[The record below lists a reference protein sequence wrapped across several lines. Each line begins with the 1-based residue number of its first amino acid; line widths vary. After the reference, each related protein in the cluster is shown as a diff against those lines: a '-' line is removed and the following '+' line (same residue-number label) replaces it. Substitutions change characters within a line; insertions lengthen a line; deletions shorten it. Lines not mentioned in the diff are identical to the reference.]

1 MKKTNMDLIVG
12 GSILAALFILV
23 FGVLWLKE
31 ALVAKQLVPY
41 TVLFPNVGTLQL
53 GDPVMTNGVTKGRVK
68 ALYLRDH
75 YVAAVITLE
84 KDITLTDSCSVRV
97 QNIGLMGER
106 GIGIGLNKNG
116 TPYRPS
122 QKKDTTFLMGS
133 FDTGIAEAMG
143 LMGTVL
149 SEVEVLLTDVS
160 SILSSTVGDSAFLE
174 LFQSLTKRLDTLTV
188 VVEKLVRKNGPLFD
202 KSIANLSDASTQLR
216 ELLDRNKV
224 HLDAILANGDTLS
237 ASAVDL
243 MSKVEGLTAS
253 IHGLVRDME
262 SGKGALGMLMK
273 DEKFSK
279 ELKRTIAD
287 VDTLVKE
294 VQNDALKLKVVKIRW
309 FGSEKKKDK

>member
-1 MKKTNMDLIVG
+1 VKKTNMDLIVG
-12 GSILAALFILV
+12 GSILAAVLILV

-31 ALVAKQLVPY
+31 ALVAKQMVSY

-68 ALYLRDH
+68 DLYLRDN
-75 YVAAVITLE
+75 YVAAVINLE
-84 KDITLTDSCSVRV
+84 KDITLTDSCIVRV

-106 GIGIGLNKNG
+106 GIGIELKKNG

-122 QKKDTTFLMGS
+122 QKKDTTFMAGS

-160 SILSSTVGDSAFLE
+160 AILSSTVGDTAFLK
-174 LFQSLTKRLDTLTV
+174 LFQRLTMRLDTLTV
-188 VVEKLVRKNGPLFD
+188 VAERLVVKNGPVLD
-202 KSIANLSDASTQLR
+202 KSLSNLSVASTQLR
-216 ELLDRNKV
+216 EILDKNKG

-237 ASAVDL
+237 ASAVDF
-243 MSKVEGLTAS
+243 MSKVDGLTAS

-262 SGKGALGMLMK
+262 TGKGALGMLMK

-279 ELKRTIAD
+279 ELKRTMAD

-294 VQNDALKLKVVKIRW
+294 VQSDALKLKVVKIKW
-309 FGSEKKKDK
+309 FGSDKKKGQ